1 MKNKYLFTLL
11 KVLAFAIP
19 FYFVFYGP
27 LHDNPENPKMK
38 ILWKYVFSGFLA
50 YILFFVIVKYAK

>member
-11 KVLAFAIP
+11 KVLAFVIP

-27 LHDNPENPKMK
+27 LHDNPEMK

-50 YILFFVIVKYAK
+50 YIFLAIVV

>member
-11 KVLAFAIP
+11 KVLAFVIP

-27 LHDNPENPKMK
+27 LHDNPEMK

-50 YILFFVIVKYAK
+50 YIFLAILVKY